1 MRRADADESGDIGD
15 ATASY
20 SEVKALAAG
29 NLLLAG
35 AHRAGLP
42 AVSCAARARLCP
54 DWRSSG

>member
-1 MRRADADESGDIGD
+1 MRRPDTDESGDIGD

-42 AVSCAARARLCP
+42 AVSCTARTR
-54 DWRSSG
+54 